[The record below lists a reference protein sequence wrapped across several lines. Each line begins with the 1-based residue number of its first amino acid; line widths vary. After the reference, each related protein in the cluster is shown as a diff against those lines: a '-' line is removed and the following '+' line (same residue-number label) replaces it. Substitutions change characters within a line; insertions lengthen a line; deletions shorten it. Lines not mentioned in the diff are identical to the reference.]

1 MCLCASLPFFPIII
15 LLSLRHSLFHTSI
28 LLSSHSPAFQS
39 QSCFSVTVL
48 LSCHCSVFLPR
59 RKVSGCF
66 PCVVSSFPI
75 VSPVFLSRRRVFCCF
90 PCVVTYEFGISAVS
104 CHDEGFCSFSF
115 ASCHPFPSQPRFP
128 VTTQSF
134 RLFSLRH
141 DRHVGI
147 LISAQ
152 MCNGVFSIS
161 VPQLRLFAW
170 G

>member
-1 MCLCASLPFFPIII
+1 MQPFSALRLSHGNSNLRLRYCNRQSGSRLPIFVSMRLPAILPHHYSSFP
-15 LLSLRHSLFHTSI
+15 
-28 LLSSHSPAFQS
+28 SSFPFPYVNPAFQS
-39 QSCFSVTVL
+39 QSCFPATVP
-48 LSCHCSVFLPR
+48 F
-59 RKVSGCF
+59 
-66 PCVVSSFPI
+66 
-75 VSPVFLSRRRVFCCF
+75 
-90 PCVVTYEFGISAVS
+90 S
-104 CHDEGFCSFSF
+104 CHDAKFLAVFPASCHPFPSLVPFSCHDAEFSAVFF